1 MSKLFTSLAVA
12 AAALTLVAGSVA
24 EARQGRVAAR
34 GQNGAVVAGAGPNG
48 GAGVRARGC
57 TQGDTSATC
66 ASGGAVRGPNGGRGA
81 RASTTTVNEDGSATR
96 RSGLAAQGS
105 DGGTLTSTGST
116 TRNADGTVNGARS
129 TSATA
134 ADGSTYQGTT
144 TYDPATGVTRT
155 TTCTDASGAVVACP
169 R

>member
-12 AAALTLVAGSVA
+12 AVTLTLAAADVA
-24 EARQGRVAAR
+24 EARQGRIAAR

-57 TQGDTSATC
+57 AQGETSVTC

-81 RASTTTVNEDGSATR
+81 RASRTIVNEDGSATR
-96 RSGLAAQGS
+96 NSGLAVRGA
-105 DGGTLTSTGST
+105 DGGALTSTGST
-116 TRNADGTVNGARS
+116 TRNSDGTVNGSRS
-129 TSATA
+129 TSAIA

-144 TYDPATGVTRT
+144 TYDPATGLTRT
-155 TTCTDASGAVVACP
+155 TTCTDASGAAVACP